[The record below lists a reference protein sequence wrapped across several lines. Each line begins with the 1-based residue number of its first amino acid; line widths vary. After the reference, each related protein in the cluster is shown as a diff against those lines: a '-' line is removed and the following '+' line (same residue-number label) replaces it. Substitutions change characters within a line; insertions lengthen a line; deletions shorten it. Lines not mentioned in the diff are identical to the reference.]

1 MVLFITWMKLCSVTS
16 QGAQLKVLKDRIDI
30 PFGNGAFYYLDE
42 AVLMTFQGAQLH
54 MVLEDRTDIPEGNG
68 AFYYLDEAVLSDIP
82 RNSTQEDLT
91 GKDGILQTSKLH
103 QMLSS

>member
-1 MVLFITWMKLCSVTS
+1 VLT
-16 QGAQLKVLKDRIDI
+16 AQLKKGWQDRIDI
-30 PFGNGAFYYLDE
+30 
-42 AVLMTFQGAQLH
+42 FQ
-54 MVLEDRTDIPEGNG
+54 GNG

-82 RNSTQEDLT
+82 RNSTQEDLA